1 MNGFRPRVE
10 VSGVLELSRFL
21 RSHALVTAG
30 HTLPGVPDA
39 VRHAASRLEPFWND
53 QLTRPLELLVLADL
67 TGCVL
72 DADPNR
78 LFDELAGVQW
88 EPPLRVLATEDP
100 LERAL
105 TAARLERLVHDPD
118 LMAGYIGHLRE
129 AWRLL
134 APWWCSD
141 GYTRATVQADAIR
154 ERLDTATHLTELL
167 PIGHSAHADS
177 WRALLEV
184 AGARNRV
191 VVVPA
196 VVNPRRGYAIALDE
210 LVVIG
215 VGWADDR
222 TPGGARRHAAGV
234 SEVLRPLIDPTRLA
248 LLMYLADHARS
259 VNQLADEFDLAP
271 ATVSAHLRILRDFEL
286 VEEVR
291 EGKRTLFRSSATE
304 IRAILLS
311 AEAQIREH
319 LG

>member
-21 RSHALVTAG
+21 RSHALVRAG
-30 HTLPGVPDA
+30 HTLPGVPESIRTA
-39 VRHAASRLEPFWND
+39 VSQLEPFWTD
-53 QLTRPLELLVLADL
+53 RFSRPLELLVLADL
-67 TGCVL
+67 ADCIL
-72 DADPNR
+72 DGDPSR
-78 LFDELAGVQW
+78 LFNRIGDVIW
-88 EPPLRVLATEDP
+88 TPPLRVLATEDP
-100 LERAL
+100 LDRAL
-105 TAARLERLVHDPD
+105 TAARLERLAADD
-118 LMAGYIGHLRE
+118 ALRAGYVDHLRS
-129 AWRLL
+129 AWALL
-134 APWWCSD
+134 SPWWQSE
-141 GYTRATVQADAIR
+141 GLPRAAVQADGIR
-154 ERLDTATHLTELL
+154 ERLGTATHLTELL

-177 WRALLEV
+177 WRALLDV
-184 AGARNRV
+184 AGARERV
-191 VVVPA
+191 VIVPA
-196 VVNPRRGYAIALDE
+196 VVNPRRGYAIALGE

-215 VGWADDR
+215 VGWADER
-222 TPGGARRHAAGV
+222 TPGGARRHAAQV

-304 IRAILLS
+304 IRAILLA